1 MRIQMRTA
9 DRKTVAKALAEFLG
23 TEARYQSVPSC
34 AYQVGTYT
42 IDRNGN
48 IEGEDLEAIRG
59 FLLEQGYIR
68 QEHEDP
74 VPNALAE
81 QLESVPTINSVHVS
95 GNEVDQIENMEV
107 SAPLD
112 DYTPQ
117 ALTILLKM
125 LYARQNL
132 IAAMTRCRLISIE
145 EELIDRLKEEKPE
158 SIESIS
164 KILQDEIRA
173 GMVNGVKYSSGRLTM
188 AFPFNERK
196 PTEWTSYSDLMLAIA
211 RKAKEAKH
219 VNEKCLNPEE
229 SEMKYCCRNWLMQ
242 LGMGGEE
249 YKGQRQALLG
259 HLTGFAAFRSADK
272 MEAHKAKLAA
282 KRAEKRKTDPI
293 PEVTCDDA
301 E

>member
-1 MRIQMRTA
+1 MRIQTQIT
-9 DRKTVAKALAEFLG
+9 DRKTVAKALAEYLG
-23 TEARYQSVPSC
+23 TQARYQSVPSC

-107 SAPLD
+107 SVPLD

-125 LYARQNL
+125 LYTRQNL
-132 IAAMTRCRLISIE
+132 IAAMTRCKLIWIE
-145 EELIDRLKEEKPE
+145 EELIDRLNEEKPE
-158 SIESIS
+158 KIESIS
-164 KILQDEIRA
+164 KILQDEIQT
-173 GMVNGVKYSSGRLTM
+173 GMVGGVEYSNGKLTM
-188 AFPFNERK
+188 AFPFDEKK
-196 PTEWTSYSDLMLAIA
+196 PTEWSSYSDLMIAIA
-211 RKAKEAKH
+211 KRAKKAKH
-219 VNEKCLNPEE
+219 ISEKRLNPEE
-229 SEMKYCCRNWLMQ
+229 NEMKYCCRNWLMQ

-249 YKGQRQALLG
+249 YKGQRQTLLG
-259 HLTGFAAFRSADK
+259 HLTGFAAFRTAEK

-282 KRAEKRKTDPI
+282 KRKKDPI
-293 PEVTCDDA
+293 PEVRCYDA

>member
-34 AYQVGTYT
+34 AYQVGAYT

-59 FLLEQGYIR
+59 FLLEQGYIQ

-74 VPNALAE
+74 VVDASVDH
-81 QLESVPTINSVHVS
+81 LEKVSAINSAHISES
-95 GNEVDQIENMEV
+95 GADRIENMEV
-107 SAPLD
+107 TIPLD

-117 ALTILLKM
+117 TLTNLLKM
-125 LYARQNL
+125 MYARQNL
-132 IAAMTRCRLISIE
+132 IAAMTRCKLIWIE
-145 EELIDRLKEEKPE
+145 EELIDRLNEEKPE
-158 SIESIS
+158 NIESIS
-164 KILQDEIRA
+164 KILQDEILA
-173 GMVNGVKYSSGRLTM
+173 GMVGGVEYSNDKLTM
-188 AFPFNERK
+188 AFPFDEKK
-196 PTEWTSYSDLMLAIA
+196 PTEWSSYSDLMIAIA
-211 RKAKEAKH
+211 KRAKEAKH
-219 VNEKCLNPEE
+219 ISEKRLNPEE
-229 SEMKYCCRNWLMQ
+229 NEMKYCCRNWLMQ

-249 YKGQRQALLG
+249 YKGQRQTLLG
-259 HLTGFAAFRSADK
+259 HLTGFAAFRTAEK

-282 KRAEKRKTDPI
+282 KRKKDPI
-293 PEVTCDDA
+293 PEVRCYDA